1 MLRTRQ
7 IQDCV
12 IDGYEEIGGGPPKST
27 RERRFTQKLD
37 NVVADEAPKLS

>member
-12 IDGYEEIGGGPPKST
+12 IDGYEEIGSRPAKSAG
-27 RERRFTQKLD
+27 ERRFTYEFD
-37 NVVADEAPKLS
+37 SFIANEPPKLA